1 MTTKNLTEAQVLQ
14 LDKNLEP
21 FTQAEHSVYLANQR
35 FMVPK
40 KPHRLAVGIVMY
52 QAGLESLQA
61 QYMALVILPGWLCF
75 YDADGV
81 KEYLPFDDI
90 TRIRRENMGNV
101 TVFVPD
107 PDGNLRP
114 VTRRDAA
121 GISLEISRDDNFM
134 DEVRFA
140 TRKAYQADQWHT
152 LLSKARR
159 AFERGESFAGDIQS

>member
-1 MTTKNLTEAQVLQ
+1 MPKQLMTEEQVRG
-14 LDKNLEP
+14 LDKQLEP
-21 FTQAEHSVYLANQR
+21 FRQAEHSVYLANQR
-35 FMVPK
+35 FMVPN
-40 KPHRLAVGIVMY
+40 KPHRLAAGLVMY
-52 QAGLESLQA
+52 QAGLEALRS

-81 KEYLPFDDI
+81 KELIPFDDI
-90 TRIRRENMGNV
+90 TRIRRANMGNV

-114 VTRRDAA
+114 VTRRDAD
-121 GISLEISRDDNFM
+121 GVSLEITRDDNFT

-152 LLSKARR
+152 LLSQARR
-159 AFERGESFAGDIQS
+159 AFDRGETLAGDVEI